1 MSSDTTVIIGRKLRQ
16 FCFQDQFFTC
26 SGLQFF
32 RLGISCQLTQRLSQ
46 LSLRSL
52 HIDLYGLSA
61 GHTANI
67 CHFLNDSCLGTL
79 HCQSHAL
86 CLEPGI
92 GQSKAKGIFYLV
104 SGKGLKIAI
113 TYIDVLGIKILH
125 RIPEILRGRIILNI
139 FRNSIAELTT
149 GIHFSCQD
157 IYCSSAALLAALPYI
172 EHSLWLIPVDPLHI
186 HDITHIQ
193 HNDRPGKCIADI
205 TKNFF
210 LRSCQQITA
219 FRSTII
225 LVFSCGSAENHNR
238 QIRLFRR
245 LSRQFF
251 ADGHFF
257 LVPGLHSPSLSY
269 IKRMIL
275 QPFPV
280 LCLQYLIH
288 LYGAVFLET
297 VCNIGHIWSI
307 DHTSGTRTALIML
320 ELGSAED
327 RHFLPFLQRQ
337 HTVFISKQYASLR
350 RHTSCQFR
358 IFLIIQC
365 IFHISVCSLP
375 VISIFLYLL
384 S

>member
-1 MSSDTTVIIGRKLRQ
+1 MSSDTTVIIRCKLCQ
-16 FCFQDQFFTC
+16 LCFQNQFFTL
-26 SGLQFF
+26 SGFQVFGF
-32 RLGISCQLTQRLSQ
+32 CISNQLAQRLAHFA
-46 LSLRSL
+46 LGCL

-61 GHTANI
+61 GYTADI
-67 CHFLNDSCLGTL
+67 CHLLDGSDFGTPY
-79 HCQSHAL
+79 CQSHGFG
-86 CLEPGI
+86 LEPGI
-92 GQSKAKGIFYLV
+92 RQAKSKGIFYFI

-257 LVPGLHSPSLSY
+257 LVPGLHGPSLSY

-327 RHFLPFLQRQ
+327 RYFLSFL
-337 HTVFISKQYASLR
+337 
-350 RHTSCQFR
+350 
-358 IFLIIQC
+358 
-365 IFHISVCSLP
+365 
-375 VISIFLYLL
+375 
-384 S
+384 

>member
-32 RLGISCQLTQRLSQ
+32 RLGIGCQLTQRLSQ

-157 IYCSSAALLAALPYI
+157 IYRSSAALLA
-172 EHSLWLIPVDPLHI
+172 
-186 HDITHIQ
+186 
-193 HNDRPGKCIADI
+193 GKCIADI

-257 LVPGLHSPSLSY
+257 LVPGLHGPSLSY

-327 RHFLPFLQRQ
+327 RHPLPFLQRQ